1 MAKMNILFNMKAIS
15 VYFIGTDQKLI
26 PALIH
31 ALRNNKL
38 TMMNFINSLERID
51 LFNSEAILYSSD
63 GNKARIPIF

>member
-38 TMMNFINSLERID
+38 TMLKMIQSLERVD
-51 LFNSEAILYSSD
+51 LFHSEAILYSSD